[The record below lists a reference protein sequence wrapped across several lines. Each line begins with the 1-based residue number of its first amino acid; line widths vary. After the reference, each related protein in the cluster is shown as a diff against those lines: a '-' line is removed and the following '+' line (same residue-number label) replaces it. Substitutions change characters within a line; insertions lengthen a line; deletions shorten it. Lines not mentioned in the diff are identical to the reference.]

1 MKLVNLRL
9 PGSFEGCWFQCT
21 KNEVFQKLQIRSHLL
36 KTALMENVIFE
47 VVFYVMY
54 GCIVRSI

>member
-1 MKLVNLRL
+1 MKLVNLHV
-9 PGSFEGCWFQCT
+9 PGSLEGCWFQCT
-21 KNEVFQKLQIRSHLL
+21 KNEVCQKLQIWPHLL
-36 KTALMENVIFE
+36 KKALMEKVIFE